1 MVLGVDSNMLEFWLS
16 GKYPAFPRMLKQIYY
31 NHECQKI
38 KTTKK
43 KNRKKNLLTKFSM
56 DLMYMYLLEL
66 LVFEPN
72 VQSQIIMQNLH

>member
-31 NHECQKI
+31 NHECQKK

-43 KNRKKNLLTKFSM
+43 KQKKNQLTKFSM